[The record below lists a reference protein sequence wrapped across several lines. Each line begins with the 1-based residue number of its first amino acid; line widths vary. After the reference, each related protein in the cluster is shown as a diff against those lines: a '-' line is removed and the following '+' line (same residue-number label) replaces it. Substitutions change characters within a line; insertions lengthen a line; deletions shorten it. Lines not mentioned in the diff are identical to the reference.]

1 MIRAT
6 SFNACKEAVESG
18 QRLTRWQGK
27 ALLDYAIMQ
36 SARAEAH
43 ALHASQLAIDVDVL
57 KEDYQRLVEQWNSLV
72 TALDL
77 VLGVRVHSKDLDE
90 DKEPLW
96 TVEQDGKVLSSGH
109 RTIALAYHW
118 LLKERQPR

>member
-1 MIRAT
+1 MSRGT
-6 SFNACKEAVESG
+6 SFNACKEAIESG
-18 QRLTRWQGK
+18 QRLTRWQDQ

-36 SARAEAH
+36 SDRADSHQKRAET
-43 ALHASQLAIDVDVL
+43 LAIDVEVL

-77 VLGVRVHSKDLDE
+77 ALGVRIYSNEVDE
-90 DKEPLW
+90 DKQPLW
-96 TVEQDGKVLSSGH
+96 TVERDGKVLSRGH

-118 LLKERQPR
+118 VVKAR